1 MNIFTKNMFLAE
13 DRCVRLGFDPE
24 QPDQFPLIVISP
36 VSYALSL
43 WRKLAINGHWATSSQ
58 AKPRP
63 TCRRRPPN

>member
-1 MNIFTKNMFLAE
+1 
-13 DRCVRLGFDPE
+13 
-24 QPDQFPLIVISP
+24 VISP